1 MALPTNTTPIY
12 TLVIPSTGATV
23 KYRPFLV
30 RDEKSL
36 LIAQQSENPLI
47 ILDTIKEVIQACVK
61 DKIDVDSLASFDIE
75 YIFTQLRA
83 VSVGE
88 IVELRFACDTCT
100 DEKAVA
106 NVLINLQELQVEKR
120 EEHSLKIPLFDDVGV
135 MMKYPSF
142 DTLKKQKEGVDN
154 DLDLMFDITV
164 DCIDYIY
171 DQEEIHYA
179 HEQSREALLQF
190 LNNLT
195 SSQFEKIQAFFR
207 TMPRLVKRFK
217 YTCPV
222 CQKEHN
228 KYLEGLSSFF

>member
-1 MALPTNTTPIY
+1 MALPVNTTPIY
-12 TLVIPSTGATV
+12 TLTIPSTGTKV

-30 RDEKSL
+30 KDEKAL
-36 LIAQQSENPLI
+36 LIAQQSEDNI
-47 ILDTIKEVIQACVK
+47 IMLDTVKEVIRSCVK
-61 DKIDVDSLASFDIE
+61 DDIDVDKLASFDVE

-88 IVELRFACDTCT
+88 IVELTFACDTCT
-100 DEKAVA
+100 DEKARA
-106 NVLINLQELQVEKR
+106 GVLINLQDLQVEKKP
-120 EEHSLKIPLFDDVGV
+120 EHSPKIPLFGDVGI
-135 MMKYPSF
+135 MMKYPTF
-142 DTLKKQKEGVDN
+142 DVLKKQEGAN
-154 DLDLMFDITV
+154 PEDLDLMFEITV

-171 DQEEIHYA
+171 DQEEVHYA
-179 HEQSREALLQF
+179 KEQTKEDLMNF

-195 SSQFEKIQAFFR
+195 SEQFDKIQEFFR
-207 TMPRLVKRFK
+207 TMPRLVKYFK